1 VRSNRI
7 SIQFINPHTSTYANT
22 RAKTKTMRVV
32 RRVVN
37 GRWMSSCGV
46 RGVVVERMFATDVRM
61 PIRCVT
67 VSSTMRNRHDV
78 TTVTPGTTMMRS
90 RRGRFSTSA
99 TEARE
104 NLSFAANGLLAETTV
119 FAPMDVPSTGGTRAT
134 GAAGRDARNARG
146 FSVDG
151 LPTPKE
157 MVRVLDEYI
166 VGQEHAKK
174 VLSVAVYNHY
184 KRISDGGRGACASAA
199 FASYDEDEDEGRE
212 ASSSSSSSSPSSSSS
227 AASRD
232 SDETRMAKES
242 FEDVALE
249 KSNILLCGPTGSG
262 KTLLAKTLAKFANVP
277 FAIADSTT
285 LTQAGYVGEDV
296 ESILHKL
303 LQNANFDVQAAQRGI
318 VYIDEIDKL
327 SRKSDTVSITR
338 DVSGEGVQQ
347 ALLKMVEGTVVNV
360 PEKGGRKNPN
370 SQFVALDTSNIL
382 FICGGAFTGLE
393 NVIQQRLSKSS
404 IGFGKPV
411 VASDEPNSA
420 QARETAKKAL
430 KEVETG
436 DIVAYGLIPE
446 FVGRF
451 PVCVPLQALGEE
463 ELVDILMKPR
473 DAVGKQFKKLMDMHG
488 VDLTYTDD
496 ALLRIAKAA
505 VARGTGARGLRTLLE
520 RLLTDAMFDVP
531 DDASITEVL
540 IDGESAEAG
549 LARRGVP
556 GAKLVRSKGQLARGR
571 RAKSSSK
578 EDDAADEA

>member
-1 VRSNRI
+1 MS
-7 SIQFINPHTSTYANT
+7 SS
-22 RAKTKTMRVV
+22 RVV
-32 RRVVN
+32 SRVVAVD
-37 GRWMSSCGV
+37 GTTGDA
-46 RGVVVERMFATDVRM
+46 ERIAACVRM
-61 PIRCVT
+61 PTRCVT
-67 VSSTMRNRHDV
+67 VSSTMRDRRAT
-78 TTVTPGTTMMRS
+78 TTVPTMPVAAMMTRS
-90 RRGRFSTSA
+90 RRARSTSA

-157 MVRVLDEYI
+157 MVRVLDDYI

-199 FASYDEDEDEGRE
+199 FASYEEDEDEGRE
-212 ASSSSSSSSPSSSSS
+212 ASSSSSSS
-227 AASRD
+227 ASRD
-232 SDETRMAKES
+232 GDETRAIKES

-473 DAVGKQFKKLMDMHG
+473 DAVGKQFQKLMDMHG

-496 ALLRIAKAA
+496 ALSRIAKAA

-556 GAKLVRSKGQLARGR
+556 GAKLVRSKGRLARGR
-571 RAKSSSK
+571 RAKTSSK
-578 EDDAADEA
+578 EDEAADEA

>member
-1 VRSNRI
+1 MVRQIESSRV
-7 SIQFINPHTSTYANT
+7 P
-22 RAKTKTMRVV
+22 RVV
-32 RRVVN
+32 SNAVDGN
-37 GRWMSSCGV
+37 A
-46 RGVVVERMFATDVRM
+46 VERIATWRI
-61 PIRCVT
+61 PTRCVT
-67 VSSTMRNRHDV
+67 VSSVRNRNAT
-78 TTVTPGTTMMRS
+78 TTVTPVTTTRQP
-90 RRGRFSTSA
+90 RRARSTSA

-166 VGQEHAKK
+166 VGQDHAKK

-184 KRISDGGRGACASAA
+184 KRISDDGRGACASAL
-199 FASYDEDEDEGRE
+199 FASYEGSGKDEDEGRVG
-212 ASSSSSSSSPSSSSS
+212 SSTSST
-227 AASRD
+227 RD
-232 SDETRMAKES
+232 GDEIRATKES

-430 KEVETG
+430 REVETG

-463 ELVDILMKPR
+463 ELVDILMKPK
-473 DAVGKQFKKLMDMHG
+473 DAVGKQFQKLMDMHG

-496 ALLRIAKAA
+496 ALSRIAKAA

-556 GAKLVRSKGQLARGR
+556 GAKLVRSKGRLARGR
-571 RAKSSSK
+571 RARTISK

>member
-1 VRSNRI
+1 
-7 SIQFINPHTSTYANT
+7 
-22 RAKTKTMRVV
+22 
-32 RRVVN
+32 
-37 GRWMSSCGV
+37 
-46 RGVVVERMFATDVRM
+46 M

-67 VSSTMRNRHDV
+67 VSTTSTMRDRNA
-78 TTVTPGTTMMRS
+78 TTVPGTTTFVTP
-90 RRGRFSTSA
+90 RRGRSTSA

-212 ASSSSSSSSPSSSSS
+212 TASSSSSSTSSRTT
-227 AASRD
+227 RD
-232 SDETRMAKES
+232 GDETRTTKES

-473 DAVGKQFKKLMDMHG
+473 DAVGKQFQKLMDMHG

-556 GAKLVRSKGQLARGR
+556 GAKLVRSKGRLARGR
-571 RAKSSSK
+571 RARSSSK

>member
-1 VRSNRI
+1 
-7 SIQFINPHTSTYANT
+7 
-22 RAKTKTMRVV
+22 MRV
-32 RRVVN
+32 RRL
-37 GRWMSSCGV
+37 MSSCASRVVAVDGTTGGAERIATCV
-46 RGVVVERMFATDVRM
+46 RL

-67 VSSTMRNRHDV
+67 VSSMRNRNATVPTMPV
-78 TTVTPGTTMMRS
+78 TMTRS
-90 RRGRFSTSA
+90 RRARSTSA

-104 NLSFAANGLLAETTV
+104 NLSFAANGLLAETTM
-119 FAPMDVPSTGGTRAT
+119 FAPMDVPSTGGTRAA

-184 KRISDGGRGACASAA
+184 KRISDDGRGACASAA
-199 FASYDEDEDEGRE
+199 FASYEEDEDEGRE
-212 ASSSSSSSSPSSSSS
+212 ASSSSSSSSASSS
-227 AASRD
+227 ASRD
-232 SDETRMAKES
+232 SDETRAAKES

-473 DAVGKQFKKLMDMHG
+473 DAVGKQFQKLMDMHG

-556 GAKLVRSKGQLARGR
+556 GAKLIRSKGQLARGR
-571 RAKSSSK
+571 RAKTSSK
-578 EDDAADEA
+578 EDEAAEEA

>member
-1 VRSNRI
+1 
-7 SIQFINPHTSTYANT
+7 
-22 RAKTKTMRVV
+22 
-32 RRVVN
+32 
-37 GRWMSSCGV
+37 MSG
-46 RGVVVERMFATDVRM
+46 VERKFATDVRM
-61 PIRCVT
+61 PFRCVT
-67 VSSTMRNRHDV
+67 VSSTIRHD
-78 TTVTPGTTMMRS
+78 VTPGTTTPGTKTTIVTP

-119 FAPMDVPSTGGTRAT
+119 FAPMDAPSTGGTRAT

-146 FSVDG
+146 LSVDG

-212 ASSSSSSSSPSSSSS
+212 ASSSAAAAAAP
-227 AASRD
+227 ASRD
-232 SDETRMAKES
+232 GDETRAAKEN

-473 DAVGKQFKKLMDMHG
+473 DAVGKQFQKLMDMHG

-556 GAKLVRSKGQLARGR
+556 GAKLVRSKGRLARGR

>member
-1 VRSNRI
+1 MVRQIASSRV
-7 SIQFINPHTSTYANT
+7 P
-22 RAKTKTMRVV
+22 RVV
-32 RRVVN
+32 SNVVDGN
-37 GRWMSSCGV
+37 A
-46 RGVVVERMFATDVRM
+46 VEHIATWRI
-61 PIRCVT
+61 PTRCVT
-67 VSSTMRNRHDV
+67 VSSVRNRNAT
-78 TTVTPGTTMMRS
+78 TTVTPVTTTRQP
-90 RRGRFSTSA
+90 RRARSTSA

-166 VGQEHAKK
+166 VGQDHAKK

-184 KRISDGGRGACASAA
+184 KRISDDGRGACASAL
-199 FASYDEDEDEGRE
+199 FASYEGSGKDEDEGRVG
-212 ASSSSSSSSPSSSSS
+212 SSTSST
-227 AASRD
+227 RD
-232 SDETRMAKES
+232 GDEIRATKES

-430 KEVETG
+430 REVETG

-463 ELVDILMKPR
+463 ELVDILMKPK
-473 DAVGKQFKKLMDMHG
+473 DAVGKQFQKLMDMHG

-496 ALLRIAKAA
+496 ALSRIAKAA

-556 GAKLVRSKGQLARGR
+556 GAKLVRSKGRLARGR
-571 RAKSSSK
+571 RARTISK

>member
-1 VRSNRI
+1 MVRQIASSRV
-7 SIQFINPHTSTYANT
+7 P
-22 RAKTKTMRVV
+22 RVV
-32 RRVVN
+32 SNVVDGN
-37 GRWMSSCGV
+37 A
-46 RGVVVERMFATDVRM
+46 VERIATWRI
-61 PIRCVT
+61 PTRCVT
-67 VSSTMRNRHDV
+67 VSSVRNRNAT
-78 TTVTPGTTMMRS
+78 TTVTPVTTTRQP
-90 RRGRFSTSA
+90 RRARSTSA

-166 VGQEHAKK
+166 VGQDHAKK

-184 KRISDGGRGACASAA
+184 KRISDDGRGACASAL
-199 FASYDEDEDEGRE
+199 FASYEGSGKDEDEGRVG
-212 ASSSSSSSSPSSSSS
+212 SSTSST
-227 AASRD
+227 RD
-232 SDETRMAKES
+232 GDEIRATKES

-430 KEVETG
+430 REVETG

-463 ELVDILMKPR
+463 ELVDILMKPK
-473 DAVGKQFKKLMDMHG
+473 DAVGKQFQKLMDMHG

-496 ALLRIAKAA
+496 ALSRIAKAA

-556 GAKLVRSKGQLARGR
+556 GAKLVRSKGRLARGR
-571 RAKSSSK
+571 RARTISK

>member
-1 VRSNRI
+1 MS
-7 SIQFINPHTSTYANT
+7 SS
-22 RAKTKTMRVV
+22 RVV
-32 RRVVN
+32 SRVVAVD
-37 GRWMSSCGV
+37 GTTGDA
-46 RGVVVERMFATDVRM
+46 ERIAACVRM
-61 PIRCVT
+61 PTRCVT
-67 VSSTMRNRHDV
+67 VSSHSMRDRHAT
-78 TTVTPGTTMMRS
+78 TTVPTMPVAMMTRS
-90 RRGRFSTSA
+90 RRARSTSA

-157 MVRVLDEYI
+157 MVRVLDDYI

-199 FASYDEDEDEGRE
+199 FASYEEDEDEGRE
-212 ASSSSSSSSPSSSSS
+212 ASSSSSSSS
-227 AASRD
+227 ASRD
-232 SDETRMAKES
+232 GDETRAIKES

-420 QARETAKKAL
+420 QARQTAKKAL

-473 DAVGKQFKKLMDMHG
+473 DAVGKQFQKLMDMHG

-496 ALLRIAKAA
+496 ALSRIAKAA

-556 GAKLVRSKGQLARGR
+556 GAKLVRSKGRLARGR
-571 RAKSSSK
+571 RAKTSSK
-578 EDDAADEA
+578 EDEAADEA